1 MKFSITRTRRPRCR
15 ALSLLLLAA
24 MPLAQAQSTT
34 SLKYAGIN
42 LSGAE
47 IKSSQ
52 RPGVLNIDYRY
63 PAADEYA
70 YFAGKH
76 MNTVRLP
83 ILWER
88 LQPTARGEL
97 DPAQLAL
104 LQQAVARAKAA
115 GMYLVIDIHNY
126 AKYYGYKIGSA
137 EVPVATFTDL
147 WRRLA
152 LAFNSDNAVMFGL
165 MNEPNNISA
174 SEWAG
179 AAQAAIDAIR
189 RTGANNLILVP
200 GALWTGAHSWYS
212 PTTDGYSNA
221 TALTSIYDP
230 LNRYAFE
237 VHQYLDADSS
247 GTSSTCVSS
256 TIGAERLR
264 NFTQWLRT
272 NGKRGFLA
280 EFGTAN
286 NAVCNQALQGM
297 LAHMEANADVWLGWT
312 WWAAGSWWN
321 LSYAYNV
328 HPNKDGTDKPQMAI
342 LSPQAALATRAPVA
356 AAAARSA
363 AASTSATRTSAA
375 RTTR

>member
-1 MKFSITRTRRPRCR
+1 MS
-15 ALSLLLLAA
+15 AV
-24 MPLAQAQSTT
+24 PLALRNLIRGALLFSMLCILPLANAQTRVLT
-34 SLKYAGIN
+34 YAGVN

-47 IKSSQ
+47 FASSKK
-52 RPGVLNIDYRY
+52 PGVLNKDYMY
-63 PAADEYA
+63 AAASDYT
-70 YFAGKH
+70 YFAGVG
-76 MNTVRLP
+76 MNTIRLP

-88 LQPTARGEL
+88 LQPSARGEL

-104 LQQAVARAKAA
+104 VQQAVARAKAS

-126 AKYYGYKIGSA
+126 AKYYGYKIGGP

-152 LAFNSDNAVMFGL
+152 LAFNGDNAVIFGL

-179 AAQAAIDAIR
+179 AAQAAIDTIR
-189 RTGANNLILVP
+189 RTGATNLILVP

-212 PTTDGYSNA
+212 PTNDGYSNA
-221 TALTSIYDP
+221 TALVSIYDP

-237 VHQYLDADSS
+237 VHQYLDIDSS
-247 GTSSTCVSS
+247 GTSSVCVSS

-264 NFTQWLRT
+264 NFTEWLRI
-272 NGKRGFLA
+272 NRKRGFLG

-286 NAVCNQALQGM
+286 NAVCNEALRGM
-297 LAHMEANADVWLGWT
+297 LGYMESNADVWLGWT

-328 HPNKDGTDKPQMAI
+328 HPNKDGTDKPQMTI
-342 LSPQAALATRAPVA
+342 LSPQATRATRAPVA
-356 AAAARSA
+356 AARVPVAGK
-363 AASTSATRTSAA
+363 TR
-375 RTTR
+375 

>member
-1 MKFSITRTRRPRCR
+1 MSRPSFSLRHLSLYALCFMLLAGLSSAHAQTR
-15 ALSLLLLAA
+15 AL
-24 MPLAQAQSTT
+24 T
-34 SLKYAGIN
+34 YAGVN

-47 IKSSQ
+47 FASSKK
-52 RPGVLNIDYRY
+52 PGVLNKDYM
-63 PAADEYA
+63 YA
-70 YFAGKH
+70 SASDYTYFAGVG
-76 MNTVRLP
+76 MNTIRLP

-88 LQPTARGEL
+88 LQPSARGEL

-104 LQQAVARAKAA
+104 VQQAVARAKAA

-126 AKYYGYKIGSA
+126 AKYYGYKIGGP

-152 LAFNSDNAVMFGL
+152 LAFNGDNAVIFGL
-165 MNEPNNISA
+165 MNEPNNISS

-212 PTTDGYSNA
+212 PTSDGYSNA
-221 TALTSIYDP
+221 VALASIYDP

-247 GTSSTCVSS
+247 GTSSVCVSP
-256 TIGAERLR
+256 TVGAERLR
-264 NFTQWLRT
+264 NFTEWLRT

-280 EFGTAN
+280 EFGTASN
-286 NAVCNQALQGM
+286 QVCNEALRGM
-297 LAHMEANADVWLGWT
+297 LGYMESNADVWLGWT

-328 HPNKDGTDKPQMAI
+328 HPNKDGTDKPQMSI
-342 LSPQAALATRAPVA
+342 LSPQAARATRAPGTT
-356 AAAARSA
+356 AARLPA
-363 AASTSATRTSAA
+363 PASTA